1 IQGASMRVMRQGAIA
16 IAILG
21 VVTAG
26 VAAEGLDVTV
36 KAPGITVYGQSI
48 PTGDLQTEL
57 DQLKEELETDE
68 DLQKFTDQTDL
79 ARAFANAGAAST
91 HLATQRSFSD
101 YRMFALVVGSGAAIA
116 APGTSAGAIED
127 SLTDFEDEG
136 DAYFGAAIQP
146 ITVSFGVN
154 LSRWV
159 DRLRVN
165 GKFGYVHLAEGDLV
179 DDISFTSTTIGVG
192 ADYQIIGT
200 RSIAAGVLRWRGVSL
215 GSGINYQS
223 NKTEISVEVQEE
235 AFSESVTF
243 DDFGFSDTQAQA
255 AGYDDAEA
263 ELGSLTVSPTLGA
276 TVESRS
282 WSIPLEA
289 STGLRVLYLFDFNVG
304 AGVDIAL
311 GSSEVLFGAESEI
324 DFEGSNA
331 EVEENIEVDPG
342 SVDLGVSTDGN
353 PQFLRPRLTAGV
365 GLNLGPVK
373 VDVPLMYYLDI
384 DGPTAMVGVNLGIVW

>member
-1 IQGASMRVMRQGAIA
+1 MRLMRQAGIA
-16 IAILG
+16 IVIFG
-21 VVTAG
+21 VVVTAG
-26 VAAEGLDVTV
+26 VVAEGLDVTV
-36 KAPGITVYGQSI
+36 KAPTITYDGVTI
-48 PTGDLQTEL
+48 PTSGFQTEL
-57 DQLKEELETDE
+57 EAFETELENDP
-68 DLQKFTDQTDL
+68 DLRNFTDQTDL

-101 YRMFALVVGSGAAIA
+101 YRAFALVVGSGASIA
-116 APGTSAGAIED
+116 APSPRAAAIED

-136 DAYFGAAIQP
+136 DVYFGAAIQP

-165 GKFGYVHLAEGDLV
+165 AKFGYFNIAEGDLV

-215 GSGINYQS
+215 GSGLNYQS
-223 NKTEISVEVQEE
+223 NKTEMSVEVADN
-235 AFSESVTF
+235 AFESDPITYDPGSGPVTI
-243 DDFGFSDTQAQA
+243 GT
-255 AGYDDAEA
+255 
-263 ELGSLTVSPTLGA
+263 LTVTPTFTA
-276 TVESRS
+276 EISSSS

-289 STGLRVLYLFDFNVG
+289 STGLRLLYLFDFNVG
-304 AGVDIAL
+304 AGVDLAF
-311 GSSEVLFGAESEI
+311 GSSTVAFGSEADIDVKAASGLDESKL
-324 DFEGSNA
+324 S
-331 EVEENIEVDPG
+331 VDPG
-342 SVDLGVSTDGN
+342 SVDLGVSTDGK

-373 VDVPLMYYLDI
+373 VDVPLMYYLDT